1 MQGNKLI
8 LQVMLLQKI
17 LPMTKDE
24 SYIKRNPRNLTL
36 SGKWLQIDGKWH
48 YVNSTLPEVLP

>member
-8 LQVMLLQKI
+8 LQLMLLQKI

-48 YVNSTLPEVLP
+48 YVN